1 MLSPFP
7 GVKISPLP
15 CTPPIHECGSVMTT
29 LVSHGVPVQQNMQLS
44 RSFNVIKVKS
54 TSRSFEVNS
63 SRSFSHQ
70 ISWLYHPEH
79 HNVFTRS
86 PPWPWPSVLYTVE
99 YRSSSRSWPLW
110 QPRASQSSC
119 IRMATKHPSPTQGHL
134 NSSRIIQGQCYSSHI
149 VTGGHIPRSISRS
162 LCPNRKLPAVPGSS
176 SRSQF
181 SQGHW
186 IWFDPVTL
194 ATLWPWPCKVI
205 PFYWWIE
212 SQFFGRVSNH
222 PRR

>member
-1 MLSPFP
+1 MALHEHHWKLTYAVFSGTNHILTNWFNYYLFNNKHSNFNYAFVICCEPHICRGPLTQCCVHMLSPFP

-86 PPWPWPSVLYTVE
+86 PP
-99 YRSSSRSWPLW
+99 
-110 QPRASQSSC
+110 
-119 IRMATKHPSPTQGHL
+119 
-134 NSSRIIQGQCYSSHI
+134 
-149 VTGGHIPRSISRS
+149 
-162 LCPNRKLPAVPGSS
+162 
-176 SRSQF
+176 
-181 SQGHW
+181 
-186 IWFDPVTL
+186 
-194 ATLWPWPCKVI
+194 
-205 PFYWWIE
+205 
-212 SQFFGRVSNH
+212 
-222 PRR
+222 